1 MKIAVKKILIVN
13 NLRKCLKGFEGDS
26 DQGWPKKIKPN
37 YKGAHEE
44 GKQSNVTEQTICK
57 KGFEIKQEKSLYY
70 IFKGY
75 TLGKTKGKS

>member
-26 DQGWPKKIKPN
+26 DQGWPRKIKPN

-57 KGFEIKQEKSLYY
+57 KVLKLKKKNLSTTYL
-70 IFKGY
+70 KG
-75 TLGKTKGKS
+75 TL

>member
-26 DQGWPKKIKPN
+26 DQRWPKKIKPH
-37 YKGAHEE
+37 YKGAHGE

-57 KGFEIKQEKSLYY
+57 KVLKLKKKIPLLH
-70 IFKGY
+70 I
-75 TLGKTKGKS
+75 